1 MKLTANAEL
10 YAKVVEEQL
19 NEANREKNIY
29 LARIIE
35 LEAENQQLR
44 EENNKVKPKNENE
57 KLQQKSAN
65 K

>member
-1 MKLTANAEL
+1 MKITASAEV

-19 NEANREKNIY
+19 SAATQEKNIY

-35 LEAENQQLR
+35 LETENHNLR
-44 EENNKVKPKNENE
+44 EENEKLKPK
-57 KLQQKSAN
+57 STN